1 MRAGRRE
8 RNPHRRI
15 TGILDSNDRLAR
27 NHERPGDE
35 VERLLRARRDDM
47 SSGVQATARVRPT
60 CSAIARRS
68 WLFPWLRWGL
78 LDDAGLV
85 SSRRNWRSHRNH
97 GQWTISARDLA
108 LGRQ

>member
-35 VERLLRARRDDM
+35 VERLLRARRDDYVIGRAGDCAGEADM
-47 SSGVQATARVRPT
+47 LGDRPAELAISLVALGASRRCGAGLQPPQLTGHHLPEGRVRE
-60 CSAIARRS
+60 
-68 WLFPWLRWGL
+68 
-78 LDDAGLV
+78 
-85 SSRRNWRSHRNH
+85 
-97 GQWTISARDLA
+97 
-108 LGRQ
+108 